1 MPAKYKGRYFF
12 MDQQMQEYN
21 RTIVR
26 LHNLCGDAFL
36 ELRKIARSN
45 LTNKRY
51 QDAGDFFADVS
62 AQMTSALQFR
72 VEILRSAQQPSGRLV
87 QFVYA
92 PVCGECMASPYERED
107 HAGVEAPPPLDPA
120 HPGELEQLLELVNHT
135 SERLWSSRKGR
146 KTLPAALTTG
156 LKQLANALVK
166 LLRHFREMG
175 PVMRPRLESHQYDGA
190 DCSRC
195 HGPLTVPLGRGK

>member
-1 MPAKYKGRYFF
+1 
-12 MDQQMQEYN
+12 
-21 RTIVR
+21 
-26 LHNLCGDAFL
+26 
-36 ELRKIARSN
+36 
-45 LTNKRY
+45 
-51 QDAGDFFADVS
+51 
-62 AQMTSALQFR
+62 MT
-72 VEILRSAQQPSGRLV
+72 
-87 QFVYA
+87 
-92 PVCGECMASPYERED
+92 SPYERED
-107 HAGVEAPPPLDPA
+107 NAGVEAPPPLDPA
-120 HPGELEQLLELVNHT
+120 HYGELEESLELLNRT

-195 HGPLTVPLGRGK
+195 HGQLTGPAGEGQIMSSKDSE